1 MSLLGRLREP
11 LLGTAARGRNRQ
23 FVEAAMS
30 AAALVSAPAPA
41 VSLARR
47 HILDQVLESVP
58 GLQEVAPN
66 VALDLFRE
74 RVESLR
80 EAPDAERARA
90 LAALAAYAGERDQA
104 RMLLRIGVALA
115 RADGAVD
122 EATAGA
128 VAEVARALGLPAPS
142 LRADLRL
149 LSEEAGRR
157 PFVVVLGNEKGGTGK
172 STTAMHL
179 IVALLRRG
187 RPVGSI
193 DLDGRQGTLS
203 RYVANREAL
212 VRSKGADV
220 PLPIHERI
228 AGSEARDR
236 DEAKEIERGRLK
248 DSFARMKDCDFIV
261 IDTPGNNSYLS
272 RLGHGEADVLV
283 TPLNDSFVDIDVIAE
298 IDRDRREVLEPSPYS
313 RMVWQQNERREA
325 AGDAPID
332 WVVMRN
338 RLAQIDARNT
348 REMAALLSQLAD
360 RMKFRLQAGLSER
373 VVFRELFYRGL
384 TLLDLPDESAAGWQ
398 SASHRHARQEVR
410 DLLAALGLD
419 DPDDAGPAAAPTR
432 H

>member
-1 MSLLGRLREP
+1 MNLLGRLREP
-11 LLGTAARGRNRQ
+11 LLGSAAGGRNRP

-30 AAALVSAPAPA
+30 AAALVAATVPR
-41 VSLARR
+41 VNLARR
-47 HILDQVLESVP
+47 HVLDQVLESVP
-58 GLQEVAPN
+58 ALRDLDAN
-66 VALDLFRE
+66 AALDLFRE
-74 RVESLR
+74 RVDAIR
-80 EAPDAERARA
+80 AAPETARARA
-90 LAALAAYAGERDQA
+90 LASVVAGAEDAAQA
-104 RMLLRIGVALA
+104 RVLLRVAAAVA
-115 RADGAVD
+115 RADGGVD
-122 EATAGA
+122 EAAAKA
-128 VAEVARALGLPAPS
+128 VAELARALDLPAPV
-142 LRADLRL
+142 LQRGLRL
-149 LSEEAGRR
+149 LAEEDGRR

-179 IVALLRRG
+179 IVALLRGG
-187 RPVGSI
+187 RRVASI

-212 VRSKGADV
+212 VKTKGTEV
-220 PLPIHERI
+220 PLPLHQRI

-236 DEAKEIERGRLK
+236 DEAKDVERGRLK
-248 DSFARMKDCDFIV
+248 DAFARAKDCDVVV

-272 RLGHGEADVLV
+272 RLGHREADVLV
-283 TPLNDSFVDIDVIAE
+283 TPLNDSFVDIDVLAE
-298 IDRDRREVLEPSPYS
+298 VDRDRREVLEPSLYS

-325 AGDAPID
+325 AGEAPID

-348 REMAALLSQLAD
+348 REMASLLARLAE

-419 DPDDAGPAAAPTR
+419 DPAVPPRATPAA